1 MYSIRLNEI
10 PMPTGSREPEVLLD
24 WLLDSMGLIRRRKE
38 NGTLQRVMRDALLSD
53 PLRGWDSQSLGEA
66 TGMSHTA
73 LHLQVRK
80 LRQAGLLSTETSG
93 KWQFHVLRGG
103 SMSASVTTSTALA
116 STVLSL
122 RMEELARLV
131 EPSDTRMEA
140 PAEEDETSFSIRVTE
155 AGPRKEGVDD
165 VASLVRDL
173 GLSGDSEK
181 GVPLA
186 RGVLMELCSSHHPVT
201 LLALSERLS
210 ESRGRVNTT
219 IQRMRSAGL
228 VETVPMV
235 SRLAQDIFGAL
246 TRQHSGRGTEW
257 LMGRGG
263 LSRIDEAASSSLVNG
278 LESGSLDIQGVEG
291 ALSSVPLEGQRI
303 LLNTLGGRMPFGYR
317 VSGADGKAVS
327 ERVTRLADR
336 SLRRIRTIA
345 QRLDE
350 AYE

>member
-1 MYSIRLNEI
+1 
-10 PMPTGSREPEVLLD
+10 MPTGSRGRGPARLAARLD
-24 WLLDSMGLIRRRKE
+24 GLIRRRKE

-103 SMSASVTTSTALA
+103 SMSASVATSTALA

-140 PAEEDETSFSIRVTE
+140 PAEEDETSFSSRVTE

-165 VASLVRDL
+165 VSSLVRDL

-181 GVPLA
+181 GIPLA

-235 SRLAQDIFGAL
+235 SRLAQ
-246 TRQHSGRGTEW
+246 TSSGR
-257 LMGRGG
+257 
-263 LSRIDEAASSSLVNG
+263 
-278 LESGSLDIQGVEG
+278 
-291 ALSSVPLEGQRI
+291 
-303 LLNTLGGRMPFGYR
+303 
-317 VSGADGKAVS
+317 
-327 ERVTRLADR
+327 
-336 SLRRIRTIA
+336 
-345 QRLDE
+345 
-350 AYE
+350 